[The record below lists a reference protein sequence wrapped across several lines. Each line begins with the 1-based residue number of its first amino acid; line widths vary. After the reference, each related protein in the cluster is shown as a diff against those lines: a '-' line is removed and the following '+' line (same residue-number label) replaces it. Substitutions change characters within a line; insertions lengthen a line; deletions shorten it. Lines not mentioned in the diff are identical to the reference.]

1 MTDAAYRAKRE
12 LKNYR
17 QLDKRIGEMY
27 ERIANL
33 MDRATHTTPAA
44 EGERVSTS
52 GDRSRVEQTVITK
65 VDLERQLDSMI
76 DESRARRDAIQ
87 NAIQAMPDLR
97 ERRLLEL
104 RYIDGRSWVNVM
116 MKMEISEPTSRR
128 IHYSALESFYKSYIK
143 ESKRGE

>member
-12 LKNYR
+12 LQNYR
-17 QLDKRIGEMY
+17 QLNKRISEMY
-27 ERIANL
+27 ERISNL
-33 MDRATHTTPAA
+33 MDRATRSTPSMEA
-44 EGERVSTS
+44 EPVSGS

-116 MKMEISEPTSRR
+116 TRMEIGDTWSKT
-128 IHYSALESFYKSYIK
+128 IHASALEHFAEIYF
-143 ESKRGE
+143 E

>member
-12 LKNYR
+12 LQNYR

-27 ERIANL
+27 ERIASL

-116 MKMEISEPTSRR
+116 MKMEIGDTWSKT
-128 IHYSALESFYKSYIK
+128 IHASALEHFAEIFF
-143 ESKRGE
+143 E

>member
-12 LKNYR
+12 LQNYR

-33 MDRATHTTPAA
+33 MDRATHTTPGT
-44 EGERVSTS
+44 EGERVSAS

-116 MKMEISEPTSRR
+116 TRMEIGDTWSKT
-128 IHYSALESFYKSYIK
+128 IHASALEHFAEIYF
-143 ESKRGE
+143 E